1 MIYDNP
7 AQGLHL
13 LRRRPVSNHFYH
25 LREPYKPQKTGEAG
39 IKLCLIRKD
48 TTLPPHKRILWAC
61 LQASIVSLISEVCVT
76 HAGVGQ
82 RGFTCQ
88 TSAP

>member
-25 LREPYKPQKTGEAG
+25 LRDPYKPQKTGEAG

-48 TTLPPHKRILWAC
+48 TTLPPPQKDSVGLPTGIHC
-61 LQASIVSLISEVCVT
+61 LS
-76 HAGVGQ
+76 H
-82 RGFTCQ
+82 F
-88 TSAP
+88 